1 MGLTASNARSVV
13 YVIDASG
20 SMIGTLPIVIDQL
33 RRSLT
38 TLSDRQTYSV
48 IFFQHNRA
56 LPVPPPRL
64 QPATPQAIRRSM
76 QWIDERVVPAGRSN
90 PLGALEKALG
100 LKPDV
105 IFLLSEN
112 ITGSGEFEID
122 QADLLSLL
130 DRLNPVHRRTNRR
143 RTRINCVQFLDPDP
157 LDTLGKIARRHGGP
171 DGYRILSRS
180 ELGLEA
186 P

>member
-1 MGLTASNARSVV
+1 MAWVV
-13 YVIDASG
+13 GHV
-20 SMIGTLPIVIDQL
+20 M
-33 RRSLT
+33 
-38 TLSDRQTYSV
+38 
-48 IFFQHNRA
+48 
-56 LPVPPPRL
+56 
-64 QPATPQAIRRSM
+64 
-76 QWIDERVVPAGRSN
+76 PAGRSN
-90 PLGALEKALG
+90 PLAALEKG
-100 LKPDV
+100 LRLRPDV

-143 RTRINCVQFLDPDP
+143 RTRINCVQVLDPDP

-171 DGYRILSRS
+171 DGYRFLSRS